1 MRTNLQNIFI
11 SRTNKV
17 KKQPHHFAVSS
28 FISILSAFNNQIYYT
43 MKTFPLLFFTFSL
56 TICCSGAKKESRT
69 EDTEKER
76 SERVTLPAAPVWYE
90 GEKPIY
96 FNVEE
101 NYPETNIRLSDLS
114 DALYIPLETN
124 DTTLLRQ
131 RGTCEGNEYLLT
143 NDFIYAQEE
152 QTAIYIF
159 KKDGSLVRKIDHR
172 GGGPGE
178 YSYIS
183 SYAVDTLRNEIF
195 VQDANLKKGCTYV
208 YDLEGNFKRTF
219 PNKAKE
225 IVILNDS
232 LLLNYFRYNPGGP
245 RYSVIRKKDG
255 STVKKLPIRFPT
267 QLPHD
272 SHGRLA
278 YGSLIKSPKGAFMA
292 NLGNDTIFEIR
303 QQDLQV
309 VPRIIDQSQYP
320 TTFAQIHPTIESG
333 RYLMFYILRSHS
345 YKPYVD
351 EHFYIYDKKE
361 NQIYKMTDYTGN
373 SYWTLMDDYPHI
385 TNWNTTQNSH
395 IAVRTRQVYAL
406 QEAEGQHGDEELKK
420 LIETLDDDANP
431 VLQIMIFHDVDQVKK

>member
-1 MRTNLQNIFI
+1 MPDSSLFLYYANFI
-11 SRTNKV
+11 TDYN
-17 KKQPHHFAVSS
+17 
-28 FISILSAFNNQIYYT
+28 
-43 MKTFPLLFFTFSL
+43 MKTLPLLFFTFFL
-56 TICCSGAKKESRT
+56 ATGCSGTKKDSAAQPDNEEET
-69 EDTEKER
+69 AETAIQ
-76 SERVTLPAAPVWYE
+76 PAAPVWYE
-90 GEKPIY
+90 GEKPIF

-124 DTTLLRQ
+124 DSTLLKQ

-143 NDFIYAQEE
+143 NDLIYAQEE
-152 QTAIYIF
+152 QSAIYIF
-159 KKDGSLVRKIDHR
+159 KRNGSLIRKIDHR

-183 SYAVDTLRNEIF
+183 SYAVDTLRKEIF

-208 YDLEGNFKRTF
+208 YDLEGNYKRTF

-225 IVILNDS
+225 ITILNDS

-245 RYSVIRKKDG
+245 RYSVTRKEDG

-278 YGSLIKSPKGAFMA
+278 YGSLVKSPKGAFMA

-303 QQDLQV
+303 QDLQV
-309 VPRIIDQSQYP
+309 IPRIIDQSKYP
-320 TTFAQIHPTIESG
+320 TTFAQVHPTIETG
-333 RYLMFYILRSHS
+333 RYLMFYILRCHS

-351 EHFYIYDKKE
+351 EHYYIYDKKD
-361 NQIYKMTDYTGN
+361 NQIYKMTDYPGN

-406 QEAEGQHGDEELKK
+406 QEAEGKHGDAELKK

-431 VLQIMIFHDVDQVKK
+431 VLQIMLFHTVDQIKK